1 MSYTALARK
10 YRPRRLSELLGQE
23 NLVSTLTN
31 AIELNRVYHAFI
43 FTGTRG
49 VGKTTTARI
58 MALSLNCTGLDG
70 TGLETIHPCLEC
82 KNCQDILNFRHPD
95 VIEIDAASNTGVD
108 FAREII
114 DSSKYPPMIGR
125 YKIFIIDEV
134 HMLSKSAFNALLK
147 TLEEPHSFIK
157 FIFATTEYSKIPI
170 TIVSRCQK
178 FFLQNL
184 NQEELAKNLRVIA
197 EKEGIKFDEEAI
209 EYISK
214 MAKGSVRD
222 SLSIMDQAISLS
234 DDMSLRREVISK
246 MVSVSGS
253 DYASDILKNI
263 FENNVEKALETAE
276 NSLQSGYGV
285 KILLSDLVD
294 LIAKM
299 MHSICTK
306 TQDAQASPLIALLEK
321 SGNLS
326 IQTLDR
332 MYQVIS
338 QSIGFA
344 NSIQEKSVIDTL
356 VVRLSFISKAPSL
369 EEIVGSLIESN
380 G

>member
-58 MALSLNCTGLDG
+58 MALSLNCTGFDG

-306 TQDAQASPLIALLEK
+306 TQDSQVSPLISLLEK